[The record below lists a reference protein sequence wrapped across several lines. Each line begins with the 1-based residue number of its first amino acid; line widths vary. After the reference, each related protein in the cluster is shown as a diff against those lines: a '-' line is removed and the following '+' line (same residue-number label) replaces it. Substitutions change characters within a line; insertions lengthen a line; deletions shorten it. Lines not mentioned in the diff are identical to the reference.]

1 MKIWGI
7 DKKMKKYYGDVEVLL
22 KYMEMDSNNYEF
34 LQFLISC

>member
-1 MKIWGI
+1 
-7 DKKMKKYYGDVEVLL
+7 MKKYYGDVEVLL